1 MSCSCTYI
9 VIAWQKVKST
19 KIKQEGGERTERLL
33 NFLACSEKS
42 KVDEGGDSDA
52 WDGVISE

>member
-1 MSCSCTYI
+1 
-9 VIAWQKVKST
+9 V
-19 KIKQEGGERTERLL
+19 KIKQEGARTKRLL

-52 WDGVISE
+52 WDGVKSE